1 MNPTLMRPSEF
12 CATFEKRCAGLVY
25 FLRGP
30 DGFLHEECRAAAVA
44 SLPAETREWCLTES
58 VFKPGELQREL
69 ENTYQVPMLGDRSLL
84 YLTDMDD
91 FDHAGDPDAE
101 ALAAFL
107 KDPPSFATVVFA
119 AHAPDRRRRFI
130 QLLEKGAVVVEV
142 TPLARIEAAAWL
154 RGYLQKAGIDIQ
166 AEIAES
172 AVARFDG
179 GADVQGR
186 GKGTAGVN
194 LLWLRTE
201 MEKLLVARP
210 GIVRVEKPDLDLII
224 APREEHEIGKLLAAV
239 AERKLSAALTLL
251 RDLIASKEPETLV
264 LWCLGDIFRQAL
276 KTSGAPARPGPWSR
290 TANPYSTFE
299 IAPRAHQA
307 YSREE
312 MGRALRL
319 VRAADLAVKSSWKD
333 SRLLLES
340 LLWQIIV
347 GKGGEGVSDGPVAR
361 MPAID
366 V

>member
-1 MNPTLMRPSEF
+1 MRPSEF
-12 CATFEKRCAGLVY
+12 CAIFEKNKPGPVY

-44 SLPAETREWCLTES
+44 SLPQETREWCLTES

-69 ENTYQVPMLGDRSLL
+69 ENTYQMPMLGERSLL
-84 YLTDMDD
+84 YVTDMDD
-91 FDHAGDPDAE
+91 FERAGDTDAE

-107 KDPPSFATVVFA
+107 KKPPSFTTVAFA
-119 AHAPDRRRRFI
+119 AREPDRRRRFI
-130 QLLEKGAVVVEV
+130 QLLDKGAEVVEM
-142 TPLARIEAAAWL
+142 TPLPRREAAAWL
-154 RGYLQKAGIDIQ
+154 KDYLRKAGVEIQ
-166 AEIAES
+166 AELAES

-179 GADVQGR
+179 GADASGR

-210 GIVRVEKPDLDLII
+210 GLQRLEKPDLDLIV

-239 AERKLSAALTLL
+239 AERKLNASLIFL

-264 LWCLGDIFRQAL
+264 LWCLGDLFRQAL
-276 KTSGAPARPGPWSR
+276 KSSGSLGRSGPWSR
-290 TANPYSTFE
+290 AANPYATFE

-340 LLWQIIV
+340 LLWQIMA
-347 GKGGEGVSDGPVAR
+347 GKDAGSMAAWPAAR
-361 MPAID
+361 MPAMD
-366 V
+366 G